1 MKFLVIRRGSI
12 ARASVAATP
21 DFDELSRVA
30 SRAAQPHLN
39 SMTHQDSM
47 LRIDA
52 TRLD

>member
-21 DFDELSRVA
+21 A

-52 TRLD
+52 ARLD